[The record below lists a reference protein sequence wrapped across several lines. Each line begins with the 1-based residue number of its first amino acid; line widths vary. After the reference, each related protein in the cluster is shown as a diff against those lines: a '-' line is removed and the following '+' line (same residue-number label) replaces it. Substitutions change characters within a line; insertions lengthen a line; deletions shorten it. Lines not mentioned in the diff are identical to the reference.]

1 MTGLWNRTT
10 DYRAR
15 AAGGVALAALALL
28 LPFVA
33 VSALQGRHAMA
44 AGTAVVVAML
54 AANVWLVAR
63 GRDHQR
69 VLLWGFLPIGMAF
82 LSYVFLVDGIVGSVW
97 CFPTIIACHCMLN
110 LRRAI
115 WATVIVLA
123 FAVPMIWLTVE
134 PALAARFCATLTA
147 VSLFAHILVREID
160 AQQARLRFQI
170 DHDPLTGLLNRTSLK
185 ARLEATL
192 EARRRDGTPAALLS
206 IDLDHFKSINDRFG
220 HETGDLVLC
229 EVARLLRS
237 RVRAEDAV
245 FRMGGEE
252 FLVLLVGTRPAGA
265 RAKAEALRGTLESA
279 AILQHRPVTASV
291 GVATL
296 RRDDERGSWMRR
308 VDERL
313 YAAKRTGRNRVVAV
327 DETAPPAPAT
337 AEVVELASRL

>member
-1 MTGLWNRTT
+1 
-10 DYRAR
+10 
-15 AAGGVALAALALL
+15 
-28 LPFVA
+28 
-33 VSALQGRHAMA
+33 
-44 AGTAVVVAML
+44 
-54 AANVWLVAR
+54 
-63 GRDHQR
+63 
-69 VLLWGFLPIGMAF
+69 MAF
-82 LSYVFLVDGIVGSVW
+82 LSYVFLIDGVVGSVW

-115 WATVIVLA
+115 TATFIVFA
-123 FAVPMIWLTVE
+123 FAVPMIWLTVD
-134 PALAARFCATLTA
+134 PALAARLCATLTA

-160 AQQARLRFQI
+160 AQQARLRFQL

-185 ARLEATL
+185 GRLETTL
-192 EARRRDGTPAALLS
+192 ETRRREGTPAALLS
-206 IDLDHFKSINDRFG
+206 IDLDHFKSINDSFG
-220 HETGDLVLC
+220 HETGDRVLC

-237 RVRAEDAV
+237 HVRAEDAV

-296 RRDDERGSWMRR
+296 RRDDDRGSWMRR

-313 YAAKRTGRNRVVAV
+313 YAAKRGGRNRVVAV
-327 DETAPPAPAT
+327 DEAAPPAPAT